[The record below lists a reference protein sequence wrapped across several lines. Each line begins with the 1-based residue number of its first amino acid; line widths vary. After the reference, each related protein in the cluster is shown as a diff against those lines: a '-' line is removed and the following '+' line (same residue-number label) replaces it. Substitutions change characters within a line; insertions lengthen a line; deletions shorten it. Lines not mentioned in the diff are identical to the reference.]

1 MNENLY
7 PNGIQLAQAPY
18 VKIRTLFLDIGT
30 EAASFN
36 IQLTAT
42 AIKNSWM
49 FYMNTSNLIKQSF
62 SLADIQVSMIDQNVY
77 IGLK

>member
-1 MNENLY
+1 LSAQLY
-7 PNGIQLAQAPY
+7 PNGFNLAQAPY
-18 VKIRTLFLDIGT
+18 VKVRTLFLDIGT

-49 FYMNTSNLIKQSF
+49 FYMNTSNLVTQSI
-62 SLADIQVSMIDQNVY
+62 SLTDVLVSMIDQNVY
-77 IGLK
+77 VNLK